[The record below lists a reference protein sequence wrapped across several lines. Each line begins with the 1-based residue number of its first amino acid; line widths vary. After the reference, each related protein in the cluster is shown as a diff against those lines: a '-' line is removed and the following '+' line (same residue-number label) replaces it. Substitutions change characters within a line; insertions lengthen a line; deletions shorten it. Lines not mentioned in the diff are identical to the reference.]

1 VTSYAVVIE
10 RASDG
15 GYGAWSPD
23 LPGVVALGGHRGR
36 SLDEM
41 HKAIE
46 FHLDGLRED
55 GQPIPQPSTV
65 AATVIT
71 LDAA

>member
-1 VTSYAVVIE
+1 MTSYAVVVE

-15 GYGAWSPD
+15 GYGVWSPD
-23 LPGVVALGGHRGR
+23 LPGVVALGETE
-36 SLDEM
+36 SEALNEM
-41 HKAIE
+41 RQAIQ

-55 GQPIPQPSTV
+55 GQPIPQSSTV

>member
-1 VTSYAVVIE
+1 VTSYAVVVE

-15 GYGAWSPD
+15 GYGVWSPD
-23 LPGVVALGGHRGR
+23 LPGVVALGETETEA
-36 SLDEM
+36 LDEM
-41 HKAIE
+41 RGAIQ
-46 FHLDGLRED
+46 FHLDGLKAD

-65 AATVIT
+65 GATVIT

>member
-1 VTSYAVVIE
+1 V
-10 RASDG
+10 
-15 GYGAWSPD
+15 WSPD
-23 LPGVVALGGHRGR
+23 LPGVVALGDTEAEALG
-36 SLDEM
+36 EM
-41 HKAIE
+41 RKAIE

-55 GQPIPQPSTV
+55 GLPIPRPSTV

>member
-1 VTSYAVVIE
+1 VTSYAVVVE

-15 GYGAWSPD
+15 GYGVWSPD
-23 LPGVVALGGHRGR
+23 LPGVVALGQTEAEAV
-36 SLDEM
+36 DEM
-41 HKAIE
+41 RQAIQ
-46 FHLDGLRED
+46 FHLDGLKAD

>member
-1 VTSYAVVIE
+1 MTSYAVVVE

-15 GYGAWSPD
+15 GYGVWSPD
-23 LPGVVALGGHRGR
+23 LPGVVALGETEAEA
-36 SLDEM
+36 LDEM
-41 HKAIE
+41 RQAIQ
-46 FHLDGLRED
+46 FHLDGLKAD
-55 GQPIPQPSTV
+55 GQPIPRPSTV